1 MLMKHENKDIILEKI
16 VKATQPFTRIY
27 SMLNQY
33 KQTTGTLTFE
43 ISQWEMT

>member
-1 MLMKHENKDIILEKI
+1 MKHENKDIILEKI

-33 KQTTGTLTFE
+33 K
-43 ISQWEMT
+43 